1 MVSQE
6 HAAVT
11 PLTAAFRDIAE
22 KRMQGIPLVNDSL
35 EVEAV
40 GFTEWD
46 GRLLGVLIAPWHMN
60 LVLLPGENDD
70 WNHLES
76 GEKQAWKL
84 PSGEYEFT
92 VSRLEAV
99 PVYQSC
105 ALFSSVEAFPDQQT
119 ARLVAQTIM
128 AEILESP
135 GKHGTGH
142 ATLPSE
148 APGEKLSRRELFKR
162 TFGR

>member
-22 KRMQGIPLVNDSL
+22 KRMQGIPLVNESL

-46 GRLLGVLIAPWHMN
+46 GRLLGVLIAPWYMN

-70 WNHLES
+70 WSRLES
-76 GEKQAWKL
+76 GEKQAWRL

-105 ALFSSVEAFPDQQT
+105 ALFSSVENFPDQQT

-135 GKHGTGH
+135 GKHANEP
-142 ATLPSE
+142 ATP
-148 APGEKLSRRELFKR
+148 PGKGRGGKVSRRELFR
-162 TFGR
+162 QVLDR